1 MKIKMLYTRDYEGNI
16 IWNKDDIFEICEKN
30 DDYYIVKIEDGM
42 KYGIE
47 KKAINEYEMIE
58 DED

>member
-47 KKAINEYEMIE
+47 KKAINEYEMI
-58 DED
+58 D

>member
-16 IWNKDDIFEICEKN
+16 VWNENDVFEICENN
-30 DDYYIVKIEDGM
+30 DDYYIVKIEDSM

-47 KKAINEYEMIE
+47 KKAINEYEIVG
-58 DED
+58 